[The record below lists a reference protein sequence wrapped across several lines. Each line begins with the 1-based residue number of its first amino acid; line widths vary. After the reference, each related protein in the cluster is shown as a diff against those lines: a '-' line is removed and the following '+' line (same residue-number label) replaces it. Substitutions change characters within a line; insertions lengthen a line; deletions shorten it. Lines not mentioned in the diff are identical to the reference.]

1 MSFKDTAASFSTGGL
16 LMMHKALR
24 DAFDKDEQ
32 TPADEEKRY
41 GVRLFSDWKQWS
53 DAMEAEL
60 AVRTEPFVP
69 VPW

>member
-1 MSFKDTAASFSTGGL
+1 MSFSDMATSFSTKGL

-32 TPADEEKRY
+32 TPAYEEKRY
-41 GVRLFSDWKQWS
+41 GVREFNDWRQWC
-53 DAMEAEL
+53 DAMAADLAKREAS
-60 AVRTEPFVP
+60 FVP